1 MRGMN
6 ADWTLAHLRPAAPPR
21 FAPAPAGG
29 KPPVYRGG
37 LEVCPSKFIALS
49 HYMCQHYVDACHY
62 YYKIAMEVNTM
73 RSTVQVRIDEDTRQ
87 QASKLFERIGLDIPT
102 AIRMFL
108 KQSIESNGLPFQPM
122 IKRDIN
128 GFSQYDAARM
138 ERAKQQLEAGGGSF
152 RELIED

>member
-1 MRGMN
+1 
-6 ADWTLAHLRPAAPPR
+6 
-21 FAPAPAGG
+21 
-29 KPPVYRGG
+29 
-37 LEVCPSKFIALS
+37 
-49 HYMCQHYVDACHY
+49 
-62 YYKIAMEVNTM
+62 M

-87 QASKLFERIGLDIPT
+87 RASELFERMGLDIPT

-122 IKRDIN
+122 IIKDVN

-152 RELIED
+152 RELIEV